1 MKKLFIFF
9 AIFSL
14 CFSTS
19 ALSQGER
26 AVRRAAQTGKAGVSK
41 DELVSIKS
49 DVSYA
54 QAIQMLSEMARK
66 LEDRILIDRS
76 PMRDKSAPIGIN
88 IEAMYWKDALELIL
102 RTHQLWYTDYP
113 DYMEIVAIEELTRQT
128 DQAQTATK
136 PDQKP
141 LLLPSAVAIDTSNK
155 VIAQQREITISTV
168 FFQLDRTKL
177 QESGVSFSIF
187 RGKDLNLGVSF
198 SGGADVLTP
207 MFQAGATPTNK
218 DLTVDISAGL
228 ALMEGHNLGEVISRP
243 EITVRAGNTGRI
255 QIGTDF
261 SIKEKDFAGN
271 TVERFY
277 PSGTILTVTPK
288 VIKVN
293 DVEFVDLAYQIE
305 RSNVTFGTTSTLVD
319 KTQASGT
326 LSLLN
331 NEESYVGGLYTNEK
345 SIIRNGVPILKDLP
359 WWVFGLRY
367 VFGYNKTQ
375 TTRKELIVLIKAN
388 FLPLVEERA
397 AMVREEKNI
406 IQEKLKQSEQEV
418 KKSTTVK

>member
-14 CFSTS
+14 CFS
-19 ALSQGER
+19 AVAFSQSER

-54 QAIQMLSEMARK
+54 QAIQMLGEMARK

-76 PMRDKSAPIGIN
+76 PMRDDSKPIGIN

-102 RTHQLWYTDYP
+102 RTHQLWYNDYP
-113 DYMEIVAIEELTRQT
+113 DYMEIVAIESLMKQNE
-128 DQAQTATK
+128 QAQATT

-141 LLLPSAVAIDTSNK
+141 LLIPSAVAADTSNK

-187 RGKDLNLGVSF
+187 RGKDLNLGIKF
-198 SGGADVLTP
+198 TGGDNVLTP
-207 MFQAGATPTNK
+207 MFQASATPTNK
-218 DLTVDISAGL
+218 DLTVDISA
-228 ALMEGHNLGEVISRP
+228 ALSMMEANNLGEVISRP

-261 SIKEKDFAGN
+261 SVKEKDFAGN

-293 DVEFVDLAYQIE
+293 DIEFVDLAYQIE
-305 RSNVTFGTTSTLVD
+305 RSNVTFTTTSTLVD
-319 KTQASGT
+319 KTQSSGT

-345 SIIRNGVPILKDLP
+345 SIIRSGVPILKDLP

-367 VFGYNKTQ
+367 IFGYNKSQ
-375 TTRKELIVLIKAN
+375 TTRKELIVMIKAS

-397 AMVREEKNI
+397 VMVHEEKNM
-406 IQEKLKQSEQEV
+406 IQEKLIQSEQEV
-418 KKSTTVK
+418 KKTTTVK